1 MATASDI
8 IAALGGT
15 SAVAR
20 ELELSPSTVSSWKAG
35 ARIPKWRM
43 PSIRS
48 LAERQGVDLETV
60 ADTNTHTAPTAT
72 PSSGKGDDF
81 TAAQQSEAA

>member
-20 ELELSPSTVSSWKAG
+20 ELELPPSTVSSWKTG

-43 PSIRS
+43 QGINS
-48 LAERQGVDLETV
+48 LAARLGVDLSNIDKA
-60 ADTNTHTAPTAT
+60 ADKTGDTSASPGKKRNFAAPE
-72 PSSGKGDDF
+72 
-81 TAAQQSEAA
+81 SEAA

>member
-1 MATASDI
+1 
-8 IAALGGT
+8 
-15 SAVAR
+15 
-20 ELELSPSTVSSWKAG
+20 
-35 ARIPKWRM
+35 M